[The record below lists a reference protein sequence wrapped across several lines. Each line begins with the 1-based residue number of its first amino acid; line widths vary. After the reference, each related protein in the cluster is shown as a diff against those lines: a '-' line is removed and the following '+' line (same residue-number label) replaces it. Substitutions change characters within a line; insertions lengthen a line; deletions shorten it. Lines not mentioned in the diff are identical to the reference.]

1 MKNWNF
7 TAIETAVKGLF
18 TILHN
23 GKQFDIVVRSTKT
36 LTNGTRF
43 IYYRGQVVELLSAD
57 DALVQSVQECITI
70 MKNAKVAR
78 AVVNIPLWKKLKN
91 EYKAKKENAIKTY
104 GHERYYKTYD
114 ELRGVKYNCS
124 NFTFLPIKE

>member
-23 GKQFDIVVRSTKT
+23 GKKFDSVVRSTKT

-43 IYYRGQVVELLSAD
+43 IYYRGQ
-57 DALVQSVQECITI
+57 
-70 MKNAKVAR
+70 N
-78 AVVNIPLWKKLKN
+78 
-91 EYKAKKENAIKTY
+91 
-104 GHERYYKTYD
+104 
-114 ELRGVKYNCS
+114 VK
-124 NFTFLPIKE
+124 IKE